1 MKKKKK
7 SYMEDVYFIS
17 SSLTFFFSKTN
28 IIKYFKTM
36 ENCKNSITIINEISL
51 SLSLSLSLSIYIYIY
66 IFVCI

>member
-1 MKKKKK
+1 MKKKNL

-17 SSLTFFFSKTN
+17 SSLTFFFQKKY

-51 SLSLSLSLSIYIYIY
+51 SLSLSLSLYVCIYIYI
-66 IFVCI
+66 

>member
-1 MKKKKK
+1 MKKKKL

-36 ENCKNSITIINEISL
+36 ANCKKSITIINEISL
-51 SLSLSLSLSIYIYIY
+51 SLSLSLSLYICVC
-66 IFVCI
+66 VCI

>member
-1 MKKKKK
+1 MKKKKL

-51 SLSLSLSLSIYIYIY
+51 SLSLSLSLYICVC
-66 IFVCI
+66 VCI

>member
-7 SYMEDVYFIS
+7 LPGRCIFYKFKFDI
-17 SSLTFFFSKTN
+17 FFLKKN

-51 SLSLSLSLSIYIYIY
+51 SIYIYMC
-66 IFVCI
+66 VCVCARVCACI

>member
-28 IIKYFKTM
+28 IVKYFKTI
-36 ENCKNSITIINEISL
+36 ENCKNSIKIINEISL
-51 SLSLSLSLSIYIYIY
+51 SLSLSLYIYICVCVC
-66 IFVCI
+66 VCI